1 VRFSYTGEV
10 RNLDGVNLRI
20 PRGASVAFVGASGS
34 GKSTVLNLL
43 MRFYDP
49 GGGAVLFDDT
59 DVRSAKQASLRAQTA
74 VVFQEGFLFNTTLR
88 ENIALARS
96 GATDE
101 EIVDAAKVAEI
112 HDFIAALPQGYDTL
126 AGERG
131 SRLSGGQRQR
141 VAIARAVLRNPAI
154 LLLDEATS
162 ALDPATE
169 HAINLTLERIARG
182 RTMISVT
189 HRLRPVANM
198 DRIFLF
204 DRGKLAEEGRHEAL
218 LQAGGIY
225 AKMWQKQSGVQ
236 VRGGAERATVDAAWL
251 REIPL
256 MKGVSLETLGKMTH
270 WFGTELFA
278 ANRVIVQQGDVGD
291 RFYILVRGE
300 AGVSLR
306 YVA

>member
-1 VRFSYTGEV
+1 
-10 RNLDGVNLRI
+10 
-20 PRGASVAFVGASGS
+20 
-34 GKSTVLNLL
+34 
-43 MRFYDP
+43 M
-49 GGGAVLFDDT
+49 
-59 DVRSAKQASLRAQTA
+59 
-74 VVFQEGFLFNTTLR
+74 
-88 ENIALARS
+88 
-96 GATDE
+96 
-101 EIVDAAKVAEI
+101 DAAKAAEI
-112 HDFIAALPQGYDTL
+112 HDFIAALPEGYDTL

-189 HRLRPVANM
+189 HRLRPVVNM

-236 VRGGAERATVDAAWL
+236 VRGGHRPGHGRRRMAARDSVDEG
-251 REIPL
+251 RESGNAR
-256 MKGVSLETLGKMTH
+256 KDD
-270 WFGTELFA
+270 A
-278 ANRVIVQQGDVGD
+278 
-291 RFYILVRGE
+291 LVRH
-300 AGVSLR
+300 
-306 YVA
+306 